1 MYAKSKIYGK
11 RPIPLVAIRDFK
23 DLMRVGDEFNIKV
36 LIQVS
41 DKKEVL
47 QPYHCKVAK
56 KYPHFALMEDGKSIS
71 YFELM
76 TRSGWW
82 NRFKSFYYSEGGDA
96 QW

>member
-1 MYAKSKIYGK
+1 MYARSKFYDK
-11 RPIPLVAIRDFK
+11 KPIPLVAIREFK
-23 DLMRVGDEFNIKV
+23 ELMRVGDEYNIKIPV
-36 LIQVS
+36 QVS

-56 KYPHFALMEDGKSIS
+56 KYPHFALMEDGSSIS

-82 NRFKSFYYSEGGDA
+82 NSFKSFYYDDTGE
-96 QW
+96 